1 MMKGEDNRIDLAR
14 LHDAVMDSYRTLGPF
29 RDNRSKFVRLFA
41 GREYGSNSVQETPV
55 NLLEMAT
62 SVYCLKLSA
71 NRPRAL
77 VTTAY
82 SSLRPGAETLRLAL
96 DYLTERIGL
105 ERTLRRAVKDSI
117 FGVGIVKVGISD
129 TSERIRGFSD
139 DGGQPFCEPVSLQ
152 DFVFDTTARRWEDC
166 QFVGNRMTVDAEALR
181 RAASSGAYTNVERLM
196 ANERDMLSDGGDR
209 ADGMTLEDGDSRR
222 PYRDR
227 YAIWELWLPYE
238 GVIVT
243 TDEELSVVLRVQDWT
258 GPRSGP
264 YHLLSFSD
272 VPDNIM
278 PLPPAALWSELHI
291 FANEMWRKIF
301 RQAKRQKT
309 ILPFSSGS
317 SRDAERIQSAG
328 DGEVVRVDDAKEFA
342 ELRFG
347 GPDGQLTS
355 LASII
360 DPMFSRIAGNLDTAA
375 GLGALTD
382 TATQEAILNQ
392 NTSSRFTQMS
402 ESVRDFVREILRDLA
417 WWMWT
422 DPYIELPLVKRVGRS
437 LELQVTFDERSKSGD
452 IMDYNFDIV
461 PYSMTPQSPSERF
474 KTLVSVLQGVYQPYA
489 QIGLQQGV
497 QLDLREALRMCA
509 DYLDLPELNGALTIG
524 DPRME
529 PPGSRSANGGP
540 LVPKPPTHSVYE
552 RVSTSRH
559 GYGDQMERF
568 ARAAAGENL
577 QDKEKAI
584 GGVM

>member
-1 MMKGEDNRIDLAR
+1 MMAGEERINLAR
-14 LHDAVMDSYRTLGPF
+14 LHDAVTDSYRVLGPF
-29 RDNRSKFVRLFA
+29 RDNRAKFVKMYA
-41 GREYGSNSVQETPV
+41 GREYGSNDVQETPV

-62 SVYCLKLSA
+62 SIYCLKLSA

-82 SSLRPGAETLRLAL
+82 GSLRPSAETLRLAL

-117 FGVGIVKVGISD
+117 FGVGILKVGISD
-129 TSERIRGFSD
+129 TAERIRGFSD

-166 QFVGNRMTVDAEALR
+166 QFVGNRITVDAESLR
-181 RAASSGAYTNVERLM
+181 RAAESGMYSNVERLS
-196 ANERDMLSDGGDR
+196 ANMGDALSDGGER
-209 ADGMTLEDGDSRR
+209 PDGMTRDDGMTRQ

-227 YAIWELWLPYE
+227 HTLWELWLPYE
-238 GVIVT
+238 NVIVT
-243 TDEELSVVLRVQDWT
+243 TDEELSFILRVQDWS
-258 GPRSGP
+258 GPRHGP
-264 YHLLSFSD
+264 YHLLSFGD

-278 PLPPAALWSELHI
+278 PLPPAALWSELHV

-301 RQAKRQKT
+301 RQARRQKS

-317 SRDAERIQSAG
+317 SRDAERIQTAG

-402 ESVRDFVREILRDLA
+402 ESVRDFVRGIMRDLA

-422 DPYIELPLVKRVGRS
+422 DPYIELPLVKRVGRT
-437 LELQVTFDERSKSGD
+437 LELPVTFDERSKAGD

-461 PYSMTPQSPSERF
+461 PYSMTPQSPSDRF

-489 QIGLQQGV
+489 QLGLQQGV
-497 QLDLREALRMCA
+497 QLDLRETLRMCA
-509 DYLDLPELNGALTIG
+509 DYLDIPELNGVLTIG

-529 PPGSRSANGGP
+529 PPGSGESNGGQ
-540 LVPKPPTHSVYE
+540 LVQKPPTHSVYE
-552 RVSTSRH
+552 RVSTSKH

-584 GGVM
+584 GGVR